1 MSAERTVL
9 VTGGA
14 GYIGSHTVARLV
26 ARGIPVVVVDNLT
39 RGHRWAVPAGVPL
52 VVGDIADVGLV
63 TRTLRRHAVTAVV
76 HFAAAS
82 QVGESMQE
90 PRLYYANNVAGTL
103 RLLDA
108 MLGAGVERLVFSS
121 TAAVYGEP
129 ARGPID
135 EDSPR
140 APTNVYGRTKLV
152 IEDLLADYGAAYG
165 LRYAALRYF
174 NAAGADEG
182 GAIGEDHD
190 PETHL
195 IPLVLRAARTGAPVT
210 VFGTDYPTPDGTC
223 VRDYVHV
230 TDLAEAHVLALEAL
244 AGRPA
249 LTYNLGNGAGFS
261 VRAVI
266 EAAQQA
272 TGRPIPVREGPRR
285 AGDPAVLVASSERIK
300 RELLWQPR
308 LGELGT
314 IIRTAW
320 AWEQRR
326 PGRDAAR

>member
-1 MSAERTVL
+1 MSAERTIL

-14 GYIGSHTVARLV
+14 GYIGSHTVARLQ
-26 ARGIPVVVVDNLT
+26 ARGVPVVVLDNLS
-39 RGHRWAVPAGVPL
+39 RGHRRAVPAGVPL

-63 TRTLRRHAVTAVV
+63 TRTLAQHRVGAVI

-82 QVGESMQE
+82 QVGESTQE
-90 PRLYYANNVAGTL
+90 PRLYYTNNVAGTM

-108 MLGAGVERLVFSS
+108 MLGAGVMRLVFSS

-129 ARGPID
+129 ARTPIE
-135 EDSPR
+135 EDDAL

-152 IEDLLADYGAAYG
+152 IERMLADYHAAYG

-195 IPLVLRAARTGAPVT
+195 IPLVLRAARTGEAVT
-210 VFGTDYPTPDGTC
+210 IFGADYPTGDGTC

-230 TDLAEAHVLALEAL
+230 TDLAEAHLLALAAL
-244 AGRPA
+244 AARPA

-261 VRAVI
+261 VREVVQTAERV
-266 EAAQQA
+266 
-272 TGRPIPVREGPRR
+272 TGRPIPVRPGARR
-285 AGDPAVLVASSERIK
+285 PGDPATLVASSERIK
-300 RELLWQPR
+300 RELEWQPR
-308 LGELGT
+308 LFELAT

-326 PGRDAAR
+326 R